1 MSPYRSFAHT
11 VKGISHE
18 KYGKECQ
25 DASFKYD
32 AADMSIAVVSDGHGD
47 SNCFRS
53 AKGAELSAACAAR
66 GMSDFVKYFNEPIE
80 KQDVLQKVRL
90 KKTILRKNE
99 FSKEQAEKCLRER
112 LMRDGIIRAWYK
124 FVADHLFTFPVTEE
138 ELKGVGEKY
147 YSQYSKSE
155 KLHHAYG
162 TTLIAAAITEDFWF
176 GIHIGDGRLTVLYTD
191 GTYDQPVPWDE
202 KCYLNV
208 TTSIC
213 DDDAYE
219 RARCYFSFHK
229 EKQPPVAVFLCTDGI
244 DDNYPVDSNE
254 KHLFT
259 LYRTIAVT
267 FAEDGF
273 ESTCSQLKDLANSF
287 ATKGKGDDTSI
298 AVLIDMD
305 AVKKAVPVWKA
316 QITEEEANNNEE
328 VK

>member
-1 MSPYRSFAHT
+1 MNAPAW
-11 VKGISHE
+11 VKLCE
-18 KYGKECQ
+18 E
-25 DASFKYD
+25 
-32 AADMSIAVVSDGHGD
+32 
-47 SNCFRS
+47 
-53 AKGAELSAACAAR
+53 
-66 GMSDFVKYFNEPIE
+66 
-80 KQDVLQKVRL
+80 DVLD
-90 KKTILRKNE
+90 E
-99 FSKEQAEKCLRER
+99 FFNKARYRFPMDQPEL
-112 LMRDGIIRAWYK
+112 LYDDYGPDLYK
-124 FVADHLFTFPVTEE
+124 AIWQPLEE

-147 YSQYSKSE
+147 CNQYSKSE
-155 KLHHAYG
+155 NLHHAYG

-176 GIHIGDGRLTVLYTD
+176 GIHIGDGRLTALYPD

-244 DDNYPVDSNE
+244 DDNYPVDGNE

-259 LYRTIAVT
+259 LYRTIVVT

-273 ESTCSQLKDLANSF
+273 ESTSSQLKDLANSF

-298 AVLIDMD
+298 AVLIDME
-305 AVKKAVPVWKA
+305 AIKEVVPIWKA
-316 QITEEEANNNEE
+316 QIIEEEAVEN
-328 VK
+328 VKQ